1 VLISPNEPAATA
13 AFRRRPV
20 GARIATAVVL
30 LFGFGAYGVVFSS
43 DGYAANDAPT
53 AAPAGQE
60 TTKDLLTKADA
71 GDPQAQYV
79 LSYLVLV
86 DGMTGVAP
94 AAKDKKQAIALA
106 LRYLERAA
114 AAGYAPAE
122 HLLGTAYFSGE
133 NVTKD
138 PVRAK
143 ELFQKAADAGNPDG
157 ENALGQ
163 MLHEG
168 LAGAR
173 DDRAAVMWFEKAVAQ
188 KHTSAMVNLA
198 YMYANGLGVA
208 KDEAKAAEL
217 TRVAATAGS
226 VEAQHN
232 LGWMYANG
240 RGVDKNLM
248 EALRWY
254 LRAADKGYAPSQLN
268 AGFIYAKG
276 QAGGDAREQ
285 LVKAVKW
292 FALASTSS
300 DKAVGDVAKK
310 AIVYV
315 SQHEAPDIVRDGIG
329 EAKKWVWA
337 H

>member
-1 VLISPNEPAATA
+1 MLISRNEPTAPA
-13 AFRRRPV
+13 AFRRRPAR
-20 GARIATAVVL
+20 ARIAAAAAL
-30 LFGFGAYGVVFSS
+30 LLGVGVCGAAFSS
-43 DGYAANDAPT
+43 DGHAAS

-86 DGMTGVAP
+86 DGMTGIAP
-94 AAKDKKQAIALA
+94 DAKDRKQSIALA

-143 ELFQKAADAGNPDG
+143 ELFQQAADAGNPDG

-168 LAGAR
+168 IGGAR
-173 DDRAAVMWFEKAVAQ
+173 DDRAAVTWFEKAAAQ
-188 KHTSAMVNLA
+188 NLTSAMVDLA

-208 KDEAKAAEL
+208 KNEAKATEL
-217 TRVAATAGS
+217 TRTAATAGS
-226 VEAQHN
+226 IEAQHN

-240 RGVDKNLM
+240 KGVDKSIP

-254 LRAADKGYAPSQLN
+254 LRAADNGYAPSQLN

-276 QAGGDAREQ
+276 EGGGDTRDQ

-300 DKAVGDVAKK
+300 DKTIGDTAKK

-315 SQHEAPDIVRDGIG
+315 SQHEAPDIVSDGIG